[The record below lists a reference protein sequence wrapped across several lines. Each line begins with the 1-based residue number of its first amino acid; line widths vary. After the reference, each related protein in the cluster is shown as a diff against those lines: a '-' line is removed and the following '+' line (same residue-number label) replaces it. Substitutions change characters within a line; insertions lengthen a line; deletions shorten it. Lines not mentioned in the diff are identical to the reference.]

1 MLLRGIH
8 MVAAGLMLA
17 GCSQQ
22 PAPATGSMAPA
33 SAPNTPAARLERLA
47 WNTAWA
53 QTCGFYFDN
62 LKLKST
68 YLAFEANAGMPA
80 DQVSRLGP
88 AYDRTQGSLRAIA
101 AAHGDDCTEA
111 RLGRIRASIARY
123 LAGDFS
129 PGEAA

>member
-80 DQVSRLGP
+80 DQVTV
-88 AYDRTQGSLRAIA
+88 A
-101 AAHGDDCTEA
+101 
-111 RLGRIRASIARY
+111 GR
-123 LAGDFS
+123 
-129 PGEAA
+129 E